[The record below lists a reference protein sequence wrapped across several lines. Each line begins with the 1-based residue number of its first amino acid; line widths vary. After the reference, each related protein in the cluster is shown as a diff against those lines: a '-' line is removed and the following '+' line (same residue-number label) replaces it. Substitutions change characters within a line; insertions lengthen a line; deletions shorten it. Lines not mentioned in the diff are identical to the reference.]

1 MSKHFQRDL
10 ENIHTQVLSM
20 FGVVEKMIDD
30 SVRAFCDQRIE
41 LASEVIATD
50 EKVNAF
56 DVAIEEECLKVLAL
70 HQPVARSL
78 RRVTTMLKINSDLE
92 RIADL
97 ACNIAER
104 ALAMQETP
112 YFPIPDQLTTM
123 ADDAI
128 EMVRKALNSFVD
140 LNVELAKEV
149 ILIDTKVDEANR
161 EVIHELRELMVSEP
175 NQVAPALHCFSAS
188 RHLERIGDLA
198 ENIAEDVIYMVAGD
212 IIRHQHRSFIEKP
225 HEEF

>member
-1 MSKHFQRDL
+1 MSKHFERDL
-10 ENIHTQVLSM
+10 EKIHLQVLSM

-41 LASEVIATD
+41 LASEVISMD

-78 RRVTTMLKINSDLE
+78 RRITTMLKINSDLE

-104 ALAMQETP
+104 ALSMQETP
-112 YFPIPDQLTTM
+112 YFPIPHQLTTM
-123 ADDAI
+123 ASDAI
-128 EMVRKALNSFVD
+128 EMVRLALNSFVE
-140 LNVELAKEV
+140 LNVEGAKKV
-149 ILIDTKVDEANR
+149 ISIDHKVDAANR
-161 EVIHELRELMVSEP
+161 EVINELRDLMVSEP

-198 ENIAEDVIYMVAGD
+198 ENIAEDVIYMVAGE
-212 IIRHQHRSFIEKP
+212 IIRHQHHTIIEKP
-225 HEEF
+225 HEEI